1 MHESDLDERRPSAHG
16 MLPAAHG
23 RPSPMDLLQQ
33 HGQAMEEF
41 DRRVRAVPDDR
52 WHDPTPCEEWDVRDL
67 VNHLVSEQ
75 LWAPH
80 LLAGETLE
88 EVGDRYEGDVL
99 GDDPVATWERAS
111 RQAREAFLRPGALD
125 GTVHTSMGEL
135 PASEYTQQM
144 TIDLAIHGWDLARAV
159 GAEERLDRQLV
170 QELFEVWEPRQP
182 LLASS
187 GVFAPPV
194 DVPEDA
200 DVQVRLLAVLG
211 RDGR

>member
-1 MHESDLDERRPSAHG
+1 
-16 MLPAAHG
+16 
-23 RPSPMDLLQQ
+23 
-33 HGQAMEEF
+33 MEEF

-52 WHDPTPCEEWDVRDL
+52 WRDPTPCEDWSVRDL
-67 VNHLVSEQ
+67 VNHLVNEQ

-80 LLAGETLE
+80 LLTGETLE
-88 EVGDRYEGDVL
+88 HVGDRYEGDVL

-111 RQAREAFLRPGALD
+111 RQARAAFLRPDAVE

-135 PASEYTQQM
+135 PAEEYTHQM
-144 TIDLAIHGWDLARAV
+144 TVDLAIHGWDLARAI
-159 GAEERLDRQLV
+159 GADEQLDPELV
-170 QELFEVWEPRQP
+170 EDLHGIWEPRRE

-194 DVPEDA
+194 EVPDDA
-200 DVQVRLLAVLG
+200 SPQVRLLALLG